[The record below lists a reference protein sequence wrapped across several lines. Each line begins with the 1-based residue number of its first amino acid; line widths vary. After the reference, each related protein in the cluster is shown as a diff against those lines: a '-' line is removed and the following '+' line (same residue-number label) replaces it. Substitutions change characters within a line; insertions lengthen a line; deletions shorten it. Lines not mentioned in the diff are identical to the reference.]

1 MTREET
7 NLFTSTDF
15 QKNLFALDNTLN
27 KIMPSKISGRN
38 LLGISAVSERRSSD
52 VGVNGP
58 ISSEDMKAEK
68 HLLDENSNTVVD
80 PVDDIEGTDVLELIT
95 TEIQEK
101 KVKKKSSAMNSLRNF
116 VKGTVVVSSTN
127 DKAPNSSNN
136 SSKNAAVTTKGD
148 KVDMSNE
155 NTEDKDNIKLSRKK
169 RLSFRKKRVRRSRA
183 ITNEGLSLWTPLVCF
198 ADVTRTF
205 RSLSKS
211 FILDV

>member
-27 KIMPSKISGRN
+27 KIMSSKISGRN

-136 SSKNAAVTTKGD
+136 SSKNTAVTTKGD

-198 ADVTRTF
+198 TDVTRTF

>member
-27 KIMPSKISGRN
+27 KIMSSKISGRN
-38 LLGISAVSERRSSD
+38 LLGISAVNERRSSN

>member
-27 KIMPSKISGRN
+27 KIMSSKISGRN

-183 ITNEGLSLWTPLVCF
+183 ITNEGLSLWTPLV
-198 ADVTRTF
+198 
-205 RSLSKS
+205 
-211 FILDV
+211 

>member
-7 NLFTSTDF
+7 NLFSSTDF

-27 KIMPSKISGRN
+27 KIMSSKISGRN
-38 LLGISAVSERRSSD
+38 LLGISAANERRSSD

-58 ISSEDMKAEK
+58 ISSEDVKAEK

-80 PVDDIEGTDVLELIT
+80 PVDDIEGTDVLELTT

-116 VKGTVVVSSTN
+116 VKGTVVVPSTN
-127 DKAPNSSNN
+127 DKAPNSSTS

-155 NTEDKDNIKLSRKK
+155 NSEDKDNIKLSRKK

-198 ADVTRTF
+198 IDVTRTF

>member
-7 NLFTSTDF
+7 NLFSSTDF

-27 KIMPSKISGRN
+27 KIMSSKISGRN
-38 LLGISAVSERRSSD
+38 LLGISAANERRSSD

-58 ISSEDMKAEK
+58 ISSEDVKAEK

-80 PVDDIEGTDVLELIT
+80 PVDDIEGTDVLELTT

-127 DKAPNSSNN
+127 DKAPNSSTN

-155 NTEDKDNIKLSRKK
+155 NSEDKDNIKLSRKK

-198 ADVTRTF
+198 IDVTRTF

>member
-27 KIMPSKISGRN
+27 KIMSSKISGRN
-38 LLGISAVSERRSSD
+38 LLGISAVNERRSSD

>member
-7 NLFTSTDF
+7 NLFSSTDF
-15 QKNLFALDNTLN
+15 QQNLFALDNTLN
-27 KIMPSKISGRN
+27 KIMSSKISGRN
-38 LLGISAVSERRSSD
+38 LLGISAANERRSSD

-58 ISSEDMKAEK
+58 ISSEDVKAEK

-80 PVDDIEGTDVLELIT
+80 PVDDIEGTDVLELTT

-127 DKAPNSSNN
+127 DKAPNSSTN

-155 NTEDKDNIKLSRKK
+155 NSEDKDNIKLSRKK

-198 ADVTRTF
+198 IDVTRTF

>member
-1 MTREET
+1 MAREET
-7 NLFTSTDF
+7 NLFSSTDF

-27 KIMPSKISGRN
+27 KIMSSKISGRN

-127 DKAPNSSNN
+127 DKAPNSST
-136 SSKNAAVTTKGD
+136 SSAKNAAVITKGD

-155 NTEDKDNIKLSRKK
+155 NSEDKDNIKLSRKK

-198 ADVTRTF
+198 IDVTRTF

>member
-27 KIMPSKISGRN
+27 KIMSSKISGRN
-38 LLGISAVSERRSSD
+38 LLGISAVNERRSSD

-169 RLSFRKKRVRRSRA
+169 RLSFRKKEL
-183 ITNEGLSLWTPLVCF
+183 EGVEQ
-198 ADVTRTF
+198 
-205 RSLSKS
+205 
-211 FILDV
+211 

>member
-7 NLFTSTDF
+7 NLFSSTDF

-27 KIMPSKISGRN
+27 KIMSSKISGRN
-38 LLGISAVSERRSSD
+38 LLGISAANERRSSD

-58 ISSEDMKAEK
+58 ISSEDVKAEK

-80 PVDDIEGTDVLELIT
+80 PVDDIEGTDVLELTT

-116 VKGTVVVSSTN
+116 VKGTVVVPSTN
-127 DKAPNSSNN
+127 DKAPNSSTN

-155 NTEDKDNIKLSRKK
+155 NSEDKDNIKLSRKK

-198 ADVTRTF
+198 IDVTRTF